1 MLTIDTI
8 LNRSFVLFDPHGPGT
23 NEVFCEE
30 VLELL
35 QFEYGVRTPHR
46 WIVNLVSKSRFEGSD
61 YGCRDAFGA
70 DSVTMDELHQL
81 DIFVFRLETDTTVEL
96 YIDWHVYF
104 ERLLICGSWLVVVWL
119 LL

>member
-70 DSVTMDELHQL
+70 DRVIMDDLHQFV
-81 DIFVFRLETDTTVEL
+81 IFVFRLETDATVEL
-96 YIDWHVYF
+96 YIDWHVHF
-104 ERLLICGSWLVVVWL
+104 ERLLICGS
-119 LL
+119 